1 MTNILAIHAMT
12 LISLNVVVNFT
23 TEVETHLIS
32 NLLAFNCHFLQD
44 KNIILMTKYIKWT
57 PLIDYN
63 KT

>member
-1 MTNILAIHAMT
+1 MNYNFPTTLDILMTNILAIHAMT

-32 NLLAFNCHFLQD
+32 
-44 KNIILMTKYIKWT
+44 TKYIKWT